1 VRIGLVLGAGGS
13 VGVAYH
19 GAVVAAL
26 EEATGWD
33 PRSAA
38 VMVGTSAGAITAA
51 MLRAGVPAADLA
63 RISEGKPLSDEG
75 AHFARI
81 GRPRRPRPQ
90 PSDLFRVRPMA
101 DPAAIVHAL
110 THPWCHSASALVA
123 AVMPAGGIPTH
134 PISTG
139 VNTVFA
145 GGWPADPLWL
155 CAVDLREGKRVVF
168 GRPGAPSAPVG
179 TAVAASAAIPA
190 YFQPVTIEGHRYV
203 DGGVH
208 SMVNVD
214 LAAALGLDLV
224 IVSAP
229 MSDAS
234 SRPSFTADRL
244 WRMMLRARLRA
255 ELRAF
260 RGSDTEVAVIEPSR
274 RVLMAMG
281 LNPMDARRRG
291 PVSTA
296 TTQSIHEWL
305 TMTTEGAHLAFRL
318 SRAASSPARPP
329 AAGPDLR
336 RRPSA

>member
-1 VRIGLVLGAGGS
+1 MVLGAGGS

-38 VMVGTSAGAITAA
+38 VIVGTSAGSITAA

-63 RISEGKPLSDEG
+63 RISEGKPLSEEG
-75 AHFARI
+75 AHFAQI

-90 PSDLFRVRPMA
+90 PGDFLRIRPMA
-101 DPAAIVHAL
+101 DPHALVHAL
-110 THPWCHSASALVA
+110 THPLCHSATALVA
-123 AVMPAGGIPTH
+123 AMMPAGGIPTH
-134 PISTG
+134 RISTG

-145 GGWPADPLWL
+145 GAWPSDPLWV
-155 CAVDLREGKRVVF
+155 CAVNLREGKRVVF
-168 GRPGAPSAPVG
+168 GRPGAPPAQVG
-179 TAVAASAAIPA
+179 TAVAASAAIPG
-190 YFQPVTIEGHRYV
+190 YFQPVTVGGHRYV

-214 LAAALGLDLV
+214 LVAGLDLDLV
-224 IVSAP
+224 LVSAP

-234 SRPSFTADRL
+234 SRPSFAADSL
-244 WRMMLRARLRA
+244 WRLALRARLHA
-255 ELRAF
+255 ELGALRHTE
-260 RGSDTEVAVIEPSR
+260 TEVALIEPSR
-274 RVLMAMG
+274 RVIMAMG

-291 PVSTA
+291 PVSRA
-296 TTQSIHEWL
+296 TTQSVHEWL
-305 TMTTEGAHLAFRL
+305 ATTTEGVHVASVLG
-318 SRAASSPARPP
+318 RAASSPA
-329 AAGPDLR
+329 GPRATRHELR

>member
-38 VMVGTSAGAITAA
+38 LIVGTSAGSITGA

-63 RISEGKPLSDEG
+63 RISESKPLSDEG
-75 AHFARI
+75 AYFARI

-90 PSDLFRVRPMA
+90 PSDFLRVRPMA
-101 DPAAIVHAL
+101 DPTAIVHAL
-110 THPWCHSASALVA
+110 THPLGHSATALVA
-123 AVMPAGGIPTH
+123 AVMPAGGVPTH
-134 PISTG
+134 RISTG

-145 GGWPADPLWL
+145 GRWPSDPLWL
-155 CAVDLREGKRVVF
+155 CAVNLREGKRMVF
-168 GRPGAPSAPVG
+168 GQSGAPATPVG
-179 TAVAASAAIPA
+179 TAVAASAAIPG
-190 YFQPVTIEGHRYV
+190 YFQPVTIDGHRYV

-208 SMVNVD
+208 SMVNAD
-214 LAAALGLDLV
+214 LAAALDLDLV

-234 SRPSFTADRL
+234 SRPSFAADSLLRL
-244 WRMMLRARLRA
+244 ALRARLHA
-255 ELRAF
+255 EL
-260 RGSDTEVAVIEPSR
+260 GSLRRSGTEVAVIEPSR
-274 RVLMAMG
+274 RVIMAMG

-291 PVSTA
+291 PVSRA
-296 TTQSIHEWL
+296 TTQSMHEWL
-305 TMTTEGAHLAFRL
+305 NTTTEGAQAASVLA
-318 SRAASSPARPP
+318 RAASLPARPP
-329 AAGPDLR
+329 TSRRDLR